1 MKKILI
7 VLVTFS
13 LFTSCKK
20 EENQARINGNGENS
34 IISEKD
40 SLLQNDTI
48 LTDVPQDLSLQ
59 KTDDGSYTFRY
70 NLKKGET
77 YPFLLKVNMVQSM
90 SDGRQTQKLTNSRTT
105 EMAYF
110 VEDVTPNSFKIK
122 ATFKSFSEDFNSPE
136 GENLSYNTNSPQ
148 PKDKDIAQNWKIY
161 KALTGET
168 YQIEIDNKGKVLKVN
183 GLDKVT
189 STVQSKLKNDFSAE
203 EQKLL
208 GELLKGTLNSEFI
221 KMQFEEILNIFPD
234 KSMKIGDEWE
244 DSQNISEGPIKGTN
258 KVTRTFKSINGNTA
272 TIAVNGI
279 QNVNGK
285 ETQEGVTLSLSNN
298 ATLNGTIDLDLAS
311 GWIKKVNLTKTE
323 TVKQTM
329 EGQGQKQ
336 TMTQTSTTKTT
347 VN

>member
-1 MKKILI
+1 
-7 VLVTFS
+7 
-13 LFTSCKK
+13 
-20 EENQARINGNGENS
+20 
-34 IISEKD
+34 
-40 SLLQNDTI
+40 
-48 LTDVPQDLSLQ
+48 
-59 KTDDGSYTFRY
+59 
-70 NLKKGET
+70 
-77 YPFLLKVNMVQSM
+77 LLKVNMVQSM

-221 KMQFEEILNIFPD
+221 KMQFEEILNIF
-234 KSMKIGDEWE
+234 
-244 DSQNISEGPIKGTN
+244 
-258 KVTRTFKSINGNTA
+258 
-272 TIAVNGI
+272 
-279 QNVNGK
+279 
-285 ETQEGVTLSLSNN
+285 
-298 ATLNGTIDLDLAS
+298 
-311 GWIKKVNLTKTE
+311 
-323 TVKQTM
+323 
-329 EGQGQKQ
+329 
-336 TMTQTSTTKTT
+336 
-347 VN
+347 

>member
-7 VLVTFS
+7 VMVTFS

-20 EENQARINGNGENS
+20 EENQARINGNGENL

-148 PKDKDIAQNWKIY
+148 PKDKDIAQN
-161 KALTGET
+161 
-168 YQIEIDNKGKVLKVN
+168 
-183 GLDKVT
+183 
-189 STVQSKLKNDFSAE
+189 
-203 EQKLL
+203 
-208 GELLKGTLNSEFI
+208 
-221 KMQFEEILNIFPD
+221 
-234 KSMKIGDEWE
+234 
-244 DSQNISEGPIKGTN
+244 
-258 KVTRTFKSINGNTA
+258 
-272 TIAVNGI
+272 
-279 QNVNGK
+279 
-285 ETQEGVTLSLSNN
+285 
-298 ATLNGTIDLDLAS
+298 
-311 GWIKKVNLTKTE
+311 
-323 TVKQTM
+323 
-329 EGQGQKQ
+329 
-336 TMTQTSTTKTT
+336 
-347 VN
+347 